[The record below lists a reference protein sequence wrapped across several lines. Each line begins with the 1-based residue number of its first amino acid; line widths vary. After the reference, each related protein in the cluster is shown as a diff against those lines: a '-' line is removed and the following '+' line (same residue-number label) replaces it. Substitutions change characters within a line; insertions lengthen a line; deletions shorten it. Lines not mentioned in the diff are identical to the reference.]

1 MITHFKSINELD
13 SFEELNKFIE
23 NNKKGV
29 KNFRYYNNR
38 GFDVV
43 LQHKVTK
50 LYYDIDNNWVGYG
63 HLDFESK
70 LWLGIIVAD
79 KYTGL
84 GYGDFIMDDL
94 LKNQNED
101 VYLTVDKNNKRAI
114 SLYNKK
120 KFSIVEENDN
130 YFLMIKKK

>member
-1 MITHFKSINELD
+1 
-13 SFEELNKFIE
+13 
-23 NNKKGV
+23 
-29 KNFRYYNNR
+29 
-38 GFDVV
+38 
-43 LQHKVTK
+43 
-50 LYYDIDNNWVGYG
+50 
-63 HLDFESK
+63 
-70 LWLGIIVAD
+70 LGIIVAD